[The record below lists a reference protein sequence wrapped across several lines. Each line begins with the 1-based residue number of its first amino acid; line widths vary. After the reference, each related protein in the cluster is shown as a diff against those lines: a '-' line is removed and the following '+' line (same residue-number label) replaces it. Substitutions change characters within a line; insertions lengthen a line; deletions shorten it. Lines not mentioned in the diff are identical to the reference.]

1 MGIVNLSLSSQ
12 LNAKDGAVTV
22 LSFVAESMFW
32 MMSTRVTELAQ

>member
-1 MGIVNLSLSSQ
+1 MKKL
-12 LNAKDGAVTV
+12 AVTV